1 MFAYWSTFNSPV
13 NKQVTHKTRGPRLKR
28 HHLTEHPTCFRKS
41 WKKTKLYLLSCENW
55 YDYIILV
62 SCYTHPTDRV
72 SLQPF
77 KFLKIHPSA
86 YITQTKYA
94 GINQIKNYNYMDV
107 SFNFAVCNYLPPFR
121 ENIQSNWLL

>member
-28 HHLTEHPTCFRKS
+28 HHLTEHPTCFWKS
-41 WKKTKLYLLSCENW
+41 WKKLNYIYCRAKIGM
-55 YDYIILV
+55 IILFL
-62 SCYTHPTDRV
+62 
-72 SLQPF
+72 SLVTLILLTE
-77 KFLKIHPSA
+77 FLFNHLNFFKIHPSA
-86 YITQTKYA
+86 YIMQTKYA
-94 GINQIKNYNYMDV
+94 GINQIENYNYMDV